1 MYLGIRQEISWFFYF
16 VWIFLQHDVI
26 KVNGFIWVNLYFVLV
41 NVTLKGSLRVDVL
54 GVKVD
59 DDLGGFEVPNE

>member
-1 MYLGIRQEISWFFYF
+1 M
-16 VWIFLQHDVI
+16 
-26 KVNGFIWVNLYFVLV
+26 NLYFVLV